1 MYLQAKRLPK
11 TFLYPAFFLHTH
23 LHKPDIICYF
33 GQLTIQ
39 SDEFSSPL
47 SPLTFELPDDRS
59 ALYYSSGIVNFKYHK
74 NETDYRYRSTGYFR
88 LRNHYLMRS
97 YKGLRMQRNS
107 RICRIRRKIR
117 SNLTLILC
125 NRLPNG

>member
-11 TFLYPAFFLHTH
+11 TFFAPDFFLRTH

-59 ALYYSSGIVNFKYHK
+59 TLIYSSGIVNFKYHK

-88 LRNHYLMRS
+88 LRNYYLMRS
-97 YKGLRMQRNS
+97 IKGRPWGMQRN
-107 RICRIRRKIR
+107 
-117 SNLTLILC
+117 T
-125 NRLPNG
+125 